1 MPKFGEY
8 AVSVEQTG
16 GQWVVTVQSPEGQM
30 LRASAAERCIALYN
44 AERELD
50 RKTNRL
56 TDALNWIYEARAT
69 EYNAVV
75 EEFERERCR
84 PATASVA
91 R

>member
-8 AVSVEQTG
+8 DVSVEQNG
-16 GQWVVTVQSPEGQM
+16 DQWEVVVKSPEGEM
-30 LRASAAERCIALYN
+30 LRSSESARCLALYN